1 MNSCC
6 HIKKPPPSKRWLLSG
21 VMLVLI
27 PKCPLCLAAYVALG
41 TGIGLSVPVAT
52 YLRLL
57 LIVLCVSS
65 LSYLTARYICLK
77 IYPSDEQLGKANR
90 LTILLTAFA
99 GGVILMAVFP

>member
-6 HIKKPPPSKRWLLSG
+6 HTKHSKRWLLPG
-21 VMLVLI
+21 IVLVLI

-57 LIVLCVSS
+57 LVVLCVSS

-77 IYPSDEQLGKANR
+77 IYPSGDQINKANR
-90 LTILLTAFA
+90 LTLLLTFLS
-99 GGVILMAVFP
+99 GSVVLFLF